1 MDSVFDAKSLTPG
14 PHREKVYPFNSL
26 GAAIDGVQN
35 VWSGTIVVV
44 PIDAIKVDYG
54 WVVPAVGATVSYH
67 LCGLFIISKA
77 NPTNAVTW
85 QALRIV
91 KATETALSAD
101 SGVSQGDKK
110 AVYIADTSKFLVGD
124 IIWVVDDN
132 TANGEI
138 GKVNTITGDTSLN
151 LVADMVEDYT
161 TAQNAKVYL
170 VRRETA
176 NEYRC
181 IWGIFAAANTKEIGK
196 FLFHADR
203 QFAAGDGLL
212 MRVYD
217 VENVAAPGQIYVTV
231 LYDDM
236 SY

>member
-14 PHREKVYPFNSL
+14 PHREKVYPFDSL
-26 GAAIDGVQN
+26 GVAIDGVQN

-44 PIDAIKVDYG
+44 PVDAIKVDYG
-54 WVVPAVGATVSYH
+54 WVVPAVGATASYH
-67 LCGLFIISKA
+67 FIGLFIISKG
-77 NPTNAVTW
+77 NPTNAVAW

-91 KATETALSAD
+91 KVTETALSAD

-110 AVYIADTSKFLVGD
+110 AVYIADTSKFQVGD
-124 IIWVVDDN
+124 IVWVVDDN

-138 GKVNTITGDTSLN
+138 GEVNTITEDTSLN
-151 LVADMVEDYT
+151 LVANMAADYT

-170 VRRETA
+170 VRREIA

-181 IWGIFAAANTKEIGK
+181 IWGLFAAANTKEIRK
-196 FLFHADR
+196 QLFHASR
-203 QFAAGDGLL
+203 QFDAGDGVL

-217 VENVAAPGQIYVTV
+217 LENIAVPGQIYVTV
-231 LYDDM
+231 IYDDTA
-236 SY
+236 Y